1 MCKSKEAPQVEDSI
15 LTSASETDSEAIVAF
30 NFGGST
36 GVILILVMALVM
48 SFFMYQFCRC
58 CMPGRCRKH
67 RGTTNDNQAMN
78 NAILT
83 LALAIGQ
90 QQHQGQQQ
98 QHLQVQ
104 ERQQQQLPGITPGHS
119 YSTVSQALAA
129 RLGKA
134 TGTSGE
140 VPGARQLQWKPEES
154 ESGPGTNQEEVA
166 PNGPPGVPE
175 IAEQDLQQDPVLMQA
190 LWSIINN
197 VH

>member
-1 MCKSKEAPQVEDSI
+1 
-15 LTSASETDSEAIVAF
+15 
-30 NFGGST
+30 
-36 GVILILVMALVM
+36 
-48 SFFMYQFCRC
+48 
-58 CMPGRCRKH
+58 
-67 RGTTNDNQAMN
+67 MN
-78 NAILT
+78 NTILT

-90 QQHQGQQQ
+90 QQHQSQQQ

-104 ERQQQQLPGITPGHS
+104 EQQQQQL
-119 YSTVSQALAA
+119 QALAA

-154 ESGPGTNQEEVA
+154 ESGPGTNQEEVG

-175 IAEQDLQQDPVLMQA
+175 IAEQDLQQDPILMQA

-197 VH
+197 AH